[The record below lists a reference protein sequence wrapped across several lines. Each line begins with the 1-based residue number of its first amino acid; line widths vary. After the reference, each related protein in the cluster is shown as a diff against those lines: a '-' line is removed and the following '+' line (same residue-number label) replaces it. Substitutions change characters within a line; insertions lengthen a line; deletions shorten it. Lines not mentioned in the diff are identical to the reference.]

1 MGLAV
6 DTTGASG
13 TGSPC
18 SALKT
23 TGSFDAASRNTPVSP
38 HLLNVMLLG
47 KTSSKYTPSCLERVH
62 DPLDFGPVALELLA
76 LVRLP
81 IRPDLLGELRPRV
94 KVSTGE
100 IQNEWGV

>member
-18 SALKT
+18 SPLKT
-23 TGSFDAASRNTPVSP
+23 TCSFDAAPRNTLVSP

-47 KTSSKYTPSCLERVH
+47 ETSSK
-62 DPLDFGPVALELLA
+62 
-76 LVRLP
+76 
-81 IRPDLLGELRPRV
+81 
-94 KVSTGE
+94 
-100 IQNEWGV
+100 